1 MGDKNSVIIKIKRV
15 VIALKLCLEGKK
27 KGKTLKDSFPFKR
40 KSMESSRLLSFPQ
53 TFGEPNKTLSL
64 MGNH

>member
-1 MGDKNSVIIKIKRV
+1 M
-15 VIALKLCLEGKK
+15 IALKLCLEGKK